1 VKHFSKLE
9 TGATPVLRVKT
20 HGNYSLSTAWFRLKG
35 CYRAMYPKMSQI
47 TLKKCVQ
54 LTSENKFAKQ
64 KNHPIHHR
72 VAL

>member
-1 VKHFSKLE
+1 LTQKGCYPR
-9 TGATPVLRVKT
+9 GAENGL
-20 HGNYSLSTAWFRLKG
+20 GNHTLTQKG